1 MVLHQYILEIL
12 NRLSPKKINKH
23 IYDFPDIQNI
33 GMLDGPFVISMWS
46 DIRLDLA
53 VGFIENESLNG
64 LFFFDGQEAMS
75 MDKKLQ
81 KSYLD
86 SQNKP
91 NPWLGLPII
100 YFPFN
105 NNNYPLNIPLNFNR
119 YKCILSLKS
128 YKLIESKKCNLFKSY
143 RDSILLGNL
152 DIKEFIDEAVFGINE
167 DILPDLSLIIK
178 SYKYENFQAILKN
191 YKL

>member
-1 MVLHQYILEIL
+1 M
-12 NRLSPKKINKH
+12 
-23 IYDFPDIQNI
+23 
-33 GMLDGPFVISMWS
+33 
-46 DIRLDLA
+46 
-53 VGFIENESLNG
+53 
-64 LFFFDGQEAMS
+64 
-75 MDKKLQ
+75 Q

-143 RDSILLGNL
+143 RDSILLDNL

-167 DILPDLSLIIK
+167 NILPDLSLIIK